1 MSRAVLALVFASG
14 LLPAACNWSLQR
26 MQDQPSCKT
35 GEATAYLPGGSCE
48 LQPPPGIVAFQ
59 PQPDPPPPAVTRALL
74 DRGHDR
80 FDRFC
85 APCHGLAADGISQVA
100 RAMTL
105 RRPPSLV
112 DAAAASLPDDRILF
126 VIQHGYG
133 LMPSYATLVRGND
146 RYAILHYVRA
156 LQQRAVELAKL
167 PPAEQQEAKKWLP

>member
-1 MSRAVLALVFASG
+1 MRFLTALILACG
-14 LLPAACNWSLQR
+14 CNWSLQR
-26 MQDQPSCKT
+26 MQHQPKCNT
-35 GEATAYLPGGSCE
+35 DEPTPYLAGGACNLE
-48 LQPPPGIVAFQ
+48 PPEGVVAFQ
-59 PQPDPPPPAVTRALL
+59 PNPEPPPPPVTRALL
-74 DRGHDR
+74 ERGHDR

-85 APCHGLAADGISQVA
+85 APCHGIAADGISQVA

-112 DAAAASLPDDRILF
+112 DAAAASLPDDRILY

-156 LQQRAVELAKL
+156 LQQRAVDLATL
-167 PPAEQQEAKKWLP
+167 PVPLQQEAHRWLR